1 MPVRTALSTSRRASR
16 RQSMVSTSPVFF
28 ESRSRC
34 ITIFSRTQARTAR
47 CSKGV
52 VTVRH
57 LSQPCRPS
65 LRWVEL
71 NVAPT
76 GTSTIVTVARALT
89 SSTPESCF
97 SPLLTQ
103 SPADPRF
110 VLTSPSFRV
119 IDADASVPLIL
130 PVTHQKARNYTCA
143 LLIFA
148 YPGPRHSPPRGI
160 CCRERPA

>member
-1 MPVRTALSTSRRASR
+1 MPVRMALSTSRRASR

-71 NVAPT
+71 YVAPT

-89 SSTPESCF
+89 IDSGKLLLSAADTVTSRPALRSHSSVLPRHRCRRIRPAHITNYPPESSQLCVF
-97 SPLLTQ
+97 SLDLCI
-103 SPADPRF
+103 PR
-110 VLTSPSFRV
+110 P
-119 IDADASVPLIL
+119 
-130 PVTHQKARNYTCA
+130 PVT
-143 LLIFA
+143 
-148 YPGPRHSPPRGI
+148 PPPRGI
-160 CCRERPA
+160 CCCGRPA